1 MEPRIMSRRFA
12 ARACKAGL
20 LALTDPRFNMR
31 EICKQMLLLED
42 HLLHQN
48 KVCPDCIRK
57 HLLTIE
63 SLAEEATSLN
73 NPILVPPLL
82 IENLAG
88 LARAWLVQFTDKVEH
103 KDIADNVR
111 RIRKSLVSMYF
122 DPRDAQSKVA
132 HVLWNRLTGCSH
144 RPSLG

>member
-1 MEPRIMSRRFA
+1 
-12 ARACKAGL
+12 
-20 LALTDPRFNMR
+20 MR

-63 SLAEEATSLN
+63 SLAEEASSLN
-73 NPILVPPLL
+73 SQELVPPDL

-88 LARAWLVQFTDKVEH
+88 LARSWLVLFTDKTDL
-103 KDIADNVR
+103 KSIAESVR
-111 RIRKSLVSMYF
+111 NIRKALVLMYF
-122 DPRDAQSKVA
+122 DPRDTRSKVA
-132 HVLWNRLTGCSH
+132 HVFWNRLTGCSH
-144 RPSLG
+144 RPNLG